1 MSNPYKDRERGQA
14 AQSILDNPMWIGAWD
29 AYRARI
35 LEEIEGAASG
45 NTELV
50 MHLKRLLSTATAAK
64 GHLERIMKEGSFAA
78 KTIEMEDKKK
88 GLRRV
93 FG

>member
-1 MSNPYKDRERGQA
+1 MSNHYKERELGQA
-14 AQSILDNPMWIGAWD
+14 AQAILSNPVWEEAWT

-35 LEEIEGAASG
+35 LEEIEASPSG

-50 MHLKRLLSTATAAK
+50 MHLKRLLSAASGAK
-64 GHLERIMKEGSFAA
+64 GHLERIMKDGAFAA
-78 KTIEMEDKKK
+78 NQIELEDKK
-88 GLRRV
+88 GLRRI